1 MGGRAAALLLAIAT
15 AVAVLAP
22 APVSA
27 AEGDGGAAK
36 RLQEVE
42 SELSKG
48 KARAEA
54 LEREAESL
62 TQEAA
67 NLRHEMVAAAS
78 RIQSHE
84 RGVEELTAR
93 LARLTALEERK
104 STELA
109 SRRKQFAE
117 VLMAL
122 QRIANFPP
130 EALIARPMSPADTVR
145 SALLLKSAVPEIERK
160 AVQLRE
166 EITFLAETRKEA
178 AQRKAELTAEREAL
192 EAERQEMRVLLAR
205 KEVLRR
211 RTLASS
217 RDAERRVE
225 KLAQEA
231 GNLRDL
237 MARLAERRRQEQEQA
252 RRMAAAARGAKPT
265 APRPA
270 APEEAAPAP
279 AETETET
286 ASVAPGARPPDFPD
300 EPISGARGDLAMPV
314 VGEVIGNY
322 GEKTPSGLTRRGLD
336 FETRPTAQVVAPY
349 AGQIVYAGPFRGYGL
364 LLIIEHTEGYHS
376 LMAGMERIHGTIGQ
390 WVLAGEPVAEMT
402 DSAGKNPILYLEL
415 RRDGQ
420 PVNPLPWLASRK
432 DKASG

>member
-1 MGGRAAALLLAIAT
+1 MGGRAAALLLAIAA
-15 AVAVLAP
+15 AVAGAVP

-27 AEGDGGAAK
+27 ADGDGGAAK

-67 NLRHEMVAAAS
+67 DLRHEMVAAAS

-84 RGVEELTAR
+84 RGVDELAAR

-104 STELA
+104 SAELD

-192 EAERQEMRVLLAR
+192 QAERQEMRVLLAR

-217 RDAERRVE
+217 REAARRVE

-237 MARLAERRRQEQEQA
+237 MARLAERRRQQQEQA
-252 RRMAAAARGAKPT
+252 RRMAAAASRAKPA

-270 APEEAAPAP
+270 APDEAAAAP
-279 AETETET
+279 TET